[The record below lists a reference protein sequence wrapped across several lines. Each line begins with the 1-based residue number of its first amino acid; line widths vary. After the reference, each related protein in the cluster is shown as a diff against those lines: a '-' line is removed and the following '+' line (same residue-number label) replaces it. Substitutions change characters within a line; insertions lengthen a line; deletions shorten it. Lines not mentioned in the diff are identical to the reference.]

1 MNTWPKIYKIKQT
14 FANQPI
20 VKDIEETIIKEVDYV
35 MNQSQL
41 PVGSSIAIPAGS
53 RGISNIVIILKTIV
67 TKLKGMGYHPFLFSA
82 MGSHGGGT
90 SEGQKSILE
99 SLGITEDVMKCPV
112 ISSSEVVQLGNT
124 DQEIT
129 GLPVYIAKEAVKADG
144 ILVVNRIK
152 AHTSFTGTYE
162 SGLLKMMAV
171 GMGRAKGASMVH
183 SLGAEYLA
191 KSIPSIAKK
200 MIELAPIIGGIG
212 IIENAFEETAMIKGL
227 SKNEI
232 LKEEKKLLQIAK
244 SYMPKL
250 PVKDID
256 LAIILQMGKNYSG
269 TGMDTNV
276 IGRLR
281 IEGVPEPTHTNIRYL
296 AVLDLSEESH
306 GNATG
311 IGLAD
316 FTTEKLV
323 RKIDKQAT
331 YLNCMTSGFVT
342 RAAIPMTFPDDKTL
356 FEGIAKVFKRDD
368 LSFLKIV
375 IIKNTL
381 QIDELWV
388 SEAIFQTLKGERN
401 IELLEG
407 PLSIKFDETNSIILN

>member
-1 MNTWPKIYKIKQT
+1 MGKWTSLYKIKQS
-14 FANQPI
+14 FNNQPI
-20 VKDIEETIIKEVDYV
+20 VHDIEAEVLKQMDYIL
-35 MNQSQL
+35 MNNHL
-41 PVGSSIAIPAGS
+41 PKGARVAITAGS
-53 RGISNIVIILKTIV
+53 RGIANIVTILQTVVQRLKT
-67 TKLKGMGYHPFLFSA
+67 LGYRPFLFSA

-90 SEGQKSILE
+90 GKGQIAILDSI
-99 SLGITEDVMKCPV
+99 GIKEEVVGCPVVASSDVIQIGTTED
-112 ISSSEVVQLGNT
+112 
-124 DQEIT
+124 EIIE
-129 GLPVYIAKEAVKADG
+129 LPVYIAKEAYEADG
-144 ILVVNRIK
+144 ILIINRVK
-152 AHTSFTGTYE
+152 PHTSFTGAYE
-162 SGLLKMMAV
+162 SGCIKMMAV
-171 GMGRAKGASMVH
+171 GMGRAKGASIVH
-183 SLGAEYLA
+183 ALGAEHLA
-191 KSIPSIAKK
+191 TSISAITKQVLQKASILGA
-200 MIELAPIIGGIG
+200 IAIV
-212 IIENAFEETAMIKGL
+212 ENALEQTALIQGMK
-227 SKNEI
+227 KTEI
-232 LKEEKKLLQIAK
+232 FDMEKQLLIQAK

-356 FEGIAKVFKRDD
+356 FEGIEKVLKRDD
-368 LSFLKIV
+368 LSNLKIA

-388 SEAIFQTLKGERN
+388 SEAIFQTLQGEKN
-401 IELLEG
+401 FELLEG
-407 PLSIKFDETNSIILN
+407 PLNIKFDETNSLTLN

>member
-1 MNTWPKIYKIKQT
+1 MNTWPKIYKLKQT
-14 FANQPI
+14 FSNQPI
-20 VKDIEETIIKEVDYV
+20 LKDIEETIAKEVEYV
-35 MNQSQL
+35 ISQSQL
-41 PVGSSIAIPAGS
+41 LAGSSIAIPAGS
-53 RGISNIVIILKTIV
+53 RGISNIVIILKTII
-67 TKLKGMGYHPFLFSA
+67 TKLKEMGYQPFLFSA
-82 MGSHGGGT
+82 MGSHGGGI

-112 ISSSEVVQLGNT
+112 IFSSEVVQLGNT

-129 GLPVYIAKEAVKADG
+129 GLPVYVAKEAVKADG

-191 KSIPSIAKK
+191 KSIPSIAIKA
-200 MIELAPIIGGIG
+200 MELAPIIGGIG
-212 IIENAFEETAMIKGL
+212 IVENALEETAMIKGL
-227 SKNEI
+227 YKDEI
-232 LKEEKKLLQIAK
+232 LKEEKRLLQIAK

-356 FEGIAKVFKRDD
+356 FEGIEKVLKRDD
-368 LSFLKIV
+368 LSNFKIA

-388 SEAIFQTLKGERN
+388 SEAIFQTLQGEKN
-401 IELLEG
+401 FELLEG
-407 PLSIKFDETNSIILN
+407 PLNIKFDETNSLTLN

>member
-14 FANQPI
+14 FSNQPI
-20 VKDIEETIIKEVDYV
+20 VKDIEETIAKEVEYV
-35 MNQSQL
+35 ISQSQL
-41 PVGSSIAIPAGS
+41 LAGSSIAIPAGS
-53 RGISNIVIILKTIV
+53 RGISNIVIILKTII
-67 TKLKGMGYHPFLFSA
+67 TKLKEMGYQPFLFSA
-82 MGSHGGGT
+82 MGSHGGGI

-112 ISSSEVVQLGNT
+112 IFSSEVVQLGNT

-129 GLPVYIAKEAVKADG
+129 GLPVYVAKEAVKADG

-191 KSIPSIAKK
+191 KSIPSIAIKA
-200 MIELAPIIGGIG
+200 MELAPIIGGIG
-212 IIENAFEETAMIKGL
+212 IVENALEETAMIKGL
-227 SKNEI
+227 YKDEI
-232 LKEEKKLLQIAK
+232 LKEEKRLLQIAK

-356 FEGIAKVFKRDD
+356 FEGIEKVLKRDD
-368 LSFLKIV
+368 LSNLKIA

-388 SEAIFQTLKGERN
+388 SEAIFQTLQGEKN
-401 IELLEG
+401 FELLEG
-407 PLSIKFDETNSIILN
+407 PLNIKFDETNSLTLN

>member
-14 FANQPI
+14 FSNQPI
-20 VKDIEETIIKEVDYV
+20 VKDIEETIAKEVEYV
-35 MNQSQL
+35 ISQSQL
-41 PVGSSIAIPAGS
+41 LAGSSIAIPAGS
-53 RGISNIVIILKTIV
+53 RGISNIVIILKTII
-67 TKLKGMGYHPFLFSA
+67 TKLKEMGYQPFLFSA
-82 MGSHGGGT
+82 MGSHGGGI

-112 ISSSEVVQLGNT
+112 IFSSEVVQLGNT

-129 GLPVYIAKEAVKADG
+129 GLPVYVAKEAVKADG

-191 KSIPSIAKK
+191 KSIPSIAIKA
-200 MIELAPIIGGIG
+200 MELAPIIGGIG
-212 IIENAFEETAMIKGL
+212 IVENALEETAMIKGL
-227 SKNEI
+227 YKDEI
-232 LKEEKKLLQIAK
+232 LKEEKRLLQIAK

-356 FEGIAKVFKRDD
+356 FEGIEKVLKRDD
-368 LSFLKIV
+368 LSNLKIA

-388 SEAIFQTLKGERN
+388 SEAIFQTLQGE
-401 IELLEG
+401 
-407 PLSIKFDETNSIILN
+407 KILNY